1 MTVSCLFLVC
11 LPRYSFTW
19 FQLLA
24 SGLLDC
30 GAGFTLSLFILFSL
44 QSSFCCCN
52 CLHGLFICSNNNWQG
67 SERRT
72 AANATAGSRLG
83 RGRGC
88 RLPSNHLVSLQNCDA
103 WCRCQ
108 SSVHH
113 GRKVLQHEFV
123 NTFGF
128 VARVDSLCF
137 MCFPQRVR

>member
-30 GAGFTLSLFILFSL
+30 GAGFTLSLSFFSP
-44 QSSFCCCN
+44 
-52 CLHGLFICSNNNWQG
+52 CSH
-67 SERRT
+67 RF
-72 AANATAGSRLG
+72 AVATAYMACLFAATTTGKAVKDEQQQMLQLAAG
-83 RGRGC
+83 WAGVVG

-137 MCFPQRVR
+137 ICFPQRVR